1 MIKNELHKHFI
12 AAQAVDIHP
21 VLKSRHKLRA
31 NYYYTL
37 EHFVTQC
44 SNDNKFVK
52 GRLKRYYEYLAG
64 ESSGTA
70 QSKSLD
76 SIIYSI
82 VNNMFKPWR
91 RKYRY
96 WLLCDLAIV
105 LSEEQAIRNAFEM
118 LKRYLSK
125 RQRVLLENLLEVLLN
140 AVDVPKQIE
149 FAKVLIDQFHENRVF
164 IDRPEKRFMVTANMS
179 AGKSTLINALVGKP
193 VTRTSQEA
201 CTANLC
207 FLYNKPFDD
216 NAVYMYASE
225 FNPNATYEELMKG
238 DGQRK
243 SCVASYFNF
252 TVQSLPRVC
261 LIDTP
266 GANSAVHLDH
276 GQITR
281 KSLLEEKYDVLI
293 YVFNGNKLGTDEELR
308 YLKHVSEII
317 PKEKIV
323 FVLNKLDDYK
333 DVDDSIESSLEGVR
347 NDLVNIGYDNPKI
360 CPISAYFALLLKMK
374 KNGHNLTEDELDAYE
389 LFVKKFT
396 KQKYDLSR
404 YYAHE
409 FEANIVTGND
419 FLLLSAKCG
428 LHGLETVLFGA

>member
-1 MIKNELHKHFI
+1 MIKNELQNHFI
-12 AAQAVDIHP
+12 AAHAVDVHP
-21 VLKSRHKLRA
+21 VLRSCRKLRA
-31 NYYYTL
+31 NYYYAL
-37 EHFVTQC
+37 EYFVTQC
-44 SNDNKFVK
+44 SSDNKFIE
-52 GRLKRYYEYLAG
+52 GRLKQYYEYLVGA
-64 ESSGTA
+64 SSGTA
-70 QSKSLD
+70 RSKSLD
-76 SIIYSI
+76 SIIYSV

-96 WLLCDLAIV
+96 WLLCDLALV
-105 LSEEQAIRNAFEM
+105 LLDELVIRKAFEI
-118 LKRYLSK
+118 LEHYLSK
-125 RQRVLLENLLEVLLN
+125 RQRISLENLLDVLLN
-140 AVDVPKQIE
+140 AKGVPRSIE
-149 FAKVLIDQFHENRVF
+149 FAKVLIDQFHKNRNF
-164 IDRPEKRFMVTANMS
+164 IGRPEKRFIVTANMS

-207 FLYNKPFDD
+207 FLYNKPFNDD
-216 NAVYMYASE
+216 AVHMYASE

-243 SCVASYFNF
+243 ICVALYFNF
-252 TVQSLPRVC
+252 MVQSLPRVC

-276 GQITR
+276 GQLTR

-347 NDLVNIGYDNPKI
+347 NDLINIGYDNPKI

-374 KNGHNLTEDELDAYE
+374 KNGHNLTEDESDAYE
-389 LFVKKFT
+389 LFAKKFA
-396 KQKYDLSR
+396 KPKYDLSR
-404 YYAHE
+404 HYAQE
-409 FEANIVTGND
+409 LELNTATGNE

-428 LHGLETVLFGA
+428 LHGLENVLFGA